1 MYLNLSLDQRKV
13 VDAIEEGYNVFV
25 TGPAGTGKSYLL
37 QFLKKEYMHKRFHLT
52 ASTGIAAVN
61 IGGSTL
67 HSWAGIGLGTL
78 PYEQILTKLRSV
90 KCARLR
96 RKIREAKML
105 AIDEI
110 SMISST
116 TLDLINNL
124 FKSIREND
132 TAFGG
137 LQLILFGDF
146 LQLPPIVEM
155 RLKDS
160 AHFCFKAKSWK
171 EANLQTFIFSEI
183 FRQKES
189 KFISLLNRLRFG
201 SITKDDVEIL
211 RERYNAKD
219 SNKAIRPTILSTH
232 NYQVK
237 EINTENLKMLPSKE
251 HSFGAKFDGKENK
264 FEFLKKNCMASE
276 TLKLK
281 IGAQIM
287 MLKNTYKKEGI
298 INGSLGIIIGFSPK
312 KNYPI
317 VEFSNGKI
325 INITPEK
332 WAVEK
337 YNEKLKEMVEQAS
350 MTQIPLILAWAITVH
365 KSQGMTLDKIECNL
379 AQSFAEG
386 QIYVALSRVRNL
398 EGLFIKS
405 FNVNKVRANKDV
417 VEFYQTVK
425 TKQND

>member
-1 MYLNLSLDQRKV
+1 MYLNLSPDQRKV
-13 VDAIEEGYNVFV
+13 IDAIEEGYNVFV

-78 PYEQILTKLRSV
+78 PFEQILHKLRSV
-90 KCARLR
+90 QSALLR

-110 SMISST
+110 SMISSE

-124 FKSIREND
+124 FKAIREND

-146 LQLPPIVEM
+146 LQLPPIVETQ
-155 RLKDS
+155 LQNS
-160 AHFCFKAKSWK
+160 EHFCFKSKSWQ
-171 EANLQTFIFSEI
+171 EANLQTFVLTEI
-183 FRQKES
+183 FRQTDQN
-189 KFISLLNRLRFG
+189 FIKLLNNLRFG
-201 SITKDDVEIL
+201 SITKDNIEIL
-211 RERYNAKD
+211 RERYNATD
-219 SNKAIRPTILSTH
+219 ENKAIKPTILSTH
-232 NYQVK
+232 NYQVE

-251 HSFGAKFDGKENK
+251 YVHTAKFSGKATK
-264 FEFLKKNCMASE
+264 FDFLRKNCMASE
-276 TLKLK
+276 HLKLK
-281 IGAQIM
+281 IGAQVM
-287 MLKNTYKKEGI
+287 MLKNTYKNEGI

-312 KNYPI
+312 RNYPI

-325 INITPEK
+325 ITISPEK

-337 YNEKLKEMVEQAS
+337 YNDKLKEMVEEAA

-379 AQSFAEG
+379 ANSFAEG
-386 QIYVALSRVRNL
+386 QIYVALSRVKDL
-398 EGLFIKS
+398 QGLFIKS
-405 FNVNKVRANKDV
+405 FNVNRIKTNPDV
-417 VEFYQTVK
+417 VSFYRNFK
-425 TKQND
+425 N

>member
-1 MYLNLSLDQRKV
+1 MYLSLSPDQRRV
-13 VDAIEEGYNVFV
+13 VDAIEEGFNVFV

-67 HSWAGIGLGTL
+67 HSWSGIGLGTL
-78 PYEQILTKLRSV
+78 PFEQIITKIRSV

-116 TLDLINNL
+116 TLDLINKL
-124 FKSIREND
+124 FKAIREND

-146 LQLPPIVEM
+146 LQLPPVVETQ
-155 RLKDS
+155 LKDS
-160 AHFCFKAKSWK
+160 EHFCFKSKSWK
-171 EANLQTFIFSEI
+171 EANLQTFILTEI
-183 FRQKES
+183 FRQKED
-189 KFISLLNRLRFG
+189 KFVNLLNRLRFG
-201 SITKDDVEIL
+201 KINKDDVEIL

-219 SNKAIRPTILSTH
+219 ANKSIKPTILSTH
-232 NYQVK
+232 NYQVE
-237 EINTENLKMLPSKE
+237 EINRESLKMLPSKE
-251 HSFGAKFDGKENK
+251 HVFSAKFDGKANK
-264 FEFLKKNCMASE
+264 WEFLKKNCIASE
-276 TLKLK
+276 SLNLK
-281 IGAQIM
+281 IGAQVM
-287 MLKNTYKKEGI
+287 MLKNTYKSDGI

-312 KNYPI
+312 RNYPI

-325 INITPEK
+325 ITISPEK

-337 YNEKLKEMVEQAS
+337 YDNKLKEMVEQAS

-379 AQSFAEG
+379 AHSFAEG

-417 VEFYQTVK
+417 VKFYQDSK
-425 TKQND
+425 N